1 MARWLHVVV
10 LVTTLGSSIGCSKH
24 GADMPELGTVRGA
37 ITLDG
42 KPLDG
47 VSIYFKPDVGR
58 QSIAKAD
65 ADGNYEAYYLID
77 EPGVKVGP
85 CSVTVEWAPDD
96 SGPAIPAKYGYKSEL
111 TFDVKSGENTFDIE
125 MKSE

>member
-1 MARWLHVVV
+1 MVRSLLFAFLA
-10 LVTTLGSSIGCSKH
+10 TILGICAGCSSH
-24 GADMPELGTVRGA
+24 GPDMPELGEVQGS

-65 ADGNYEAYYLID
+65 ANGNYEAQYLLD
-77 EPGVKVGP
+77 AKGVKVGP
-85 CSVTVEWAPDD
+85 CSITVEWAPDD

-111 TFDVKSGENTFDIE
+111 TFDVKSGKNTFDIE